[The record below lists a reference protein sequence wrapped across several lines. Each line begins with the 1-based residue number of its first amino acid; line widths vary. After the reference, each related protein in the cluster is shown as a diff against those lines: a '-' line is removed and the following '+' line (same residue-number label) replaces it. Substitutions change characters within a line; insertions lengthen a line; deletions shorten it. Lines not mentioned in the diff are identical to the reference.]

1 MDYSETQL
9 AHGRTVLRHA
19 LAWREMN
26 PRAWG
31 YACAIAL
38 KDAKGGRRVGSQRLV
53 EIIRARDFTDEA
65 GRPTKVN
72 NDFSP
77 IFARLLIVEHPEVAP
92 FVERRESVYDAIM
105 CDVLPP
111 SCTDCGVRHA

>member
-1 MDYSETQL
+1 MNYSEPQL

-38 KDAKGGRRVGSQRLV
+38 GDARNGKRVGSQRLV
-53 EIIRARDFTDEA
+53 EIIRAHDFTDEA

-72 NDFSP
+72 NDFAP
-77 IFARLLIVEHPEVAP
+77 IFARWMIAEHPEVAP
-92 FVERRESVYDAIM
+92 FVERRESVYDLLLRDM
-105 CDVLPP
+105 LPP
-111 SCTDCGVRHA
+111 SGRDSGGRHE